1 MSIQDVLK
9 KSFLNQFN
17 SDLSTT
23 SIVGTLI
30 LTALIGTYIF
40 VIYRAV
46 CRKAFYSKSFA
57 ISLPVISMITASII
71 ISIQSSVVISLGMV
85 GALSIV
91 RFRTAVKDP
100 MDLAFLFWTIS
111 VGIICGAGLFEV
123 AVEASILIT
132 IVMLLLHFVPNVK
145 PALLLL
151 VNGTDSK
158 IQAELEQ
165 VKRELQAYKDTGLEP
180 EDFKRAFNDDAVLKL
195 AGQVLG
201 VKPDRLRELAQ
212 ADREGRCVVLPAK
225 PDQTIYQWRIGDDCP
240 SVSRLDGV
248 QINADGEITY
258 PIWNGYLTPGDFGE
272 TVFLTREEAALRR
285 EQDGE

>member
-91 RFRTAVKDP
+91 RFRT
-100 MDLAFLFWTIS
+100 
-111 VGIICGAGLFEV
+111 FEV

-165 VKRELQAYKDTGLEP
+165 VLKDGTRFYKIKSRNMTGTGIDMIVELKTKDEGALMEKVLAIP
-180 EDFKRAFNDDAVLKL
+180 AVESATLM
-195 AGQVLG
+195 
-201 VKPDRLRELAQ
+201 
-212 ADREGRCVVLPAK
+212 
-225 PDQTIYQWRIGDDCP
+225 TH
-240 SVSRLDGV
+240 
-248 QINADGEITY
+248 DGEITY
-258 PIWNGYLTPGDFGE
+258 
-272 TVFLTREEAALRR
+272 
-285 EQDGE
+285 